1 MNLMTP
7 KAADYDPFS
16 KEVMA
21 NPVPFYEALRA
32 DSPIHYLPQYDTFA
46 ISRFQ
51 DIIDVLSLG
60 DNTFVSGAD
69 STLPN
74 PEMLMRHNLGKP
86 DELPMDPSIPIGTL
100 LASPHFE
107 VLRHGHIKPFRPRA
121 VLAMED
127 LIRCVANERLD
138 ELLPKKT
145 FDLTQDYGGIIAA
158 STICHLLDMPLSEAR
173 DILDL
178 VNRLSATDPEKGGN
192 DIAQTIGNC
201 VVKMLPAVAA
211 RRAAGADGSVPM
223 VDGMINLDYYGRP
236 LTDEEVAVQ
245 LVCVFVGGTE
255 TAPKIVAHG
264 LKELSDRPEQL
275 AAVRADLD
283 KNVPIALEE
292 MIRYCA
298 PAQWFCRTAH
308 KDFTIA
314 GQEIRAGQRIIV
326 LFGSA
331 ARDSAEFEQ
340 PYDFIWDRKIQ
351 RVLSFGF
358 GQHFCIGIHL
368 ARLEMRI
375 MIQEFLKRVPSFS
388 FDMDK
393 SVRLPSSF
401 QWGWNSLQVVI
412 D

>member
-1 MNLMTP
+1 MNAMPL

-21 NPVPFYEALRA
+21 NPLPFYAALRK

-51 DIIDVLSLG
+51 DIIDILSLG
-60 DNTFVSGAD
+60 DNAFVSGVD

-74 PEMLMRHNLGKP
+74 PERLLRHNEGKP
-86 DELPMDPSIPIGTL
+86 DILPLEPSIPISTL
-100 LASPHFE
+100 LPSPHFE
-107 VLRHGHIKPFRPRA
+107 ILRQAHGKPFKPKA
-121 VLAMED
+121 VLEMAD
-127 LIRCVANERLD
+127 LLRRLANERLD
-138 ELLPKKT
+138 ALLPRKS
-145 FDLTQDYGGIIAA
+145 FDLTQEYGGIVAA
-158 STICHLLDMPLSEAR
+158 SGICHLLDIPLSNAGQ
-173 DILDL
+173 ILEL
-178 VNRLSATDPEKGGN
+178 VNKLSQTDPEKGGN

-201 VVKMLPAVAA
+201 VAVMLPAVAA
-211 RRAAGADGSVPM
+211 RRKAGADGSVPFI
-223 VDGMINLDYYGRP
+223 DGLINLDYYGRP

-255 TAPKIVAHG
+255 TVPKITAHG
-264 LKELSDRPEQL
+264 LMELNNRPEQM

-283 KNVPIALEE
+283 TNLPVAIEE
-292 MIRYCA
+292 MIRFCA

-308 KDFTIA
+308 RDIDFK
-314 GQEIRAGQRIIV
+314 GQKIRAGQRIIV
-326 LFGSA
+326 IFGSA
-331 ARDSAEFEQ
+331 GRDPDEFDR
-340 PYDFIWDRKIQ
+340 PDDFIWNRKIE

-375 MIQEFLKRVPSFS
+375 LTAEFLKRVPSFS

-393 SVRLPSSF
+393 SIRLPSSF
-401 QWGWNSLQVVI
+401 QWGWNSLTVNI